1 MAIIPWYCPQ
11 CQEELNQ
18 EDLSCNRCGQ
28 RWSVYEGIPDFVGDF
43 RVDFYEE
50 KGERYHFPKAFPQRL
65 KTRIAMFF
73 ADDDFST
80 NFYFLERTMRKPG
93 TVLDVGCGG
102 GNMFY
107 LSVGP
112 TVGIDLAFASL
123 KRASAVYPQVARAK
137 VEALPLPNNAFDYV
151 VSTDV
156 LEHLSPTVKDKAFSE
171 MTRVLK
177 PGGLMIHICP
187 VDSHH
192 FLMRWAKRFPEL
204 YQRYFIDLDGH
215 EGFETAYALLER
227 FRQQKL
233 RVVRLSILK
242 GFVWSKWEVVKRFD
256 NEYRQTAKWLDGLV
270 RMAKFLG
277 CNRWINHGVNPALW
291 ALDRLLTAYFGLDH
305 AYRVG
310 ICLEK
315 P

>member
-1 MAIIPWYCPQ
+1 LGIKADISGCTINDRPSESNSPTSAVGRETVGYPVYIDTLPPEGLEITLSLSVELVLVTEKEDSHTYGAFRIPSLWRIGRVTSISQRRNISFFRRRRSMVKFNLTTEPSKQ
-11 CQEELNQ
+11 CVA
-18 EDLSCNRCGQ
+18 S
-28 RWSVYEGIPDFVGDF
+28 
-43 RVDFYEE
+43 
-50 KGERYHFPKAFPQRL
+50 
-65 KTRIAMFF
+65 AMFF

-156 LEHLSPTVKDKAFSE
+156 LEHLSPTVKDKALSE

-177 PGGLMIHICP
+177 PGGLMIHI
-187 VDSHH
+187 V
-192 FLMRWAKRFPEL
+192 
-204 YQRYFIDLDGH
+204 Q
-215 EGFETAYALLER
+215 
-227 FRQQKL
+227 
-233 RVVRLSILK
+233 
-242 GFVWSKWEVVKRFD
+242 
-256 NEYRQTAKWLDGLV
+256 
-270 RMAKFLG
+270 
-277 CNRWINHGVNPALW
+277 
-291 ALDRLLTAYFGLDH
+291 
-305 AYRVG
+305 
-310 ICLEK
+310 
-315 P
+315 

>member
-1 MAIIPWYCPQ
+1 
-11 CQEELNQ
+11 
-18 EDLSCNRCGQ
+18 
-28 RWSVYEGIPDFVGDF
+28 
-43 RVDFYEE
+43 VDFYEE
-50 KGERYHFPKAFPQRL
+50 KGDRYHFPKAFPQRL

-156 LEHLSPTVKDKAFSE
+156 LEHLSPTVKDKALSE

-204 YQRYFIDLDGH
+204 YSDI
-215 EGFETAYALLER
+215 
-227 FRQQKL
+227 
-233 RVVRLSILK
+233 
-242 GFVWSKWEVVKRFD
+242 
-256 NEYRQTAKWLDGLV
+256 
-270 RMAKFLG
+270 
-277 CNRWINHGVNPALW
+277 
-291 ALDRLLTAYFGLDH
+291 LLTWTGTRGLKLPMHCWSGSDSKNSVWFVYPSGRDSFGLNG
-305 AYRVG
+305 R
-310 ICLEK
+310 
-315 P
+315 